1 MKSCARLSTAQ
12 YKPPS
17 ALDKRVTNPLQVV
30 NLPHAGGRD
39 RLYTLRSSISVH
51 NAFAVR
57 WPRYFRA
64 PRWGFL
70 SLDCRSLR
78 ALRLGLLMANVPL
91 P

>member
-1 MKSCARLSTAQ
+1 MWGRMKSCARLSTAQ
-12 YKPPS
+12 YKPP
-17 ALDKRVTNPLQVV
+17 AGLDKPVTNPLQVV
-30 NLPHAGGRD
+30 NLPHAY
-39 RLYTLRSSISVH
+39 L
-51 NAFAVR
+51 
-57 WPRYFRA
+57 RA